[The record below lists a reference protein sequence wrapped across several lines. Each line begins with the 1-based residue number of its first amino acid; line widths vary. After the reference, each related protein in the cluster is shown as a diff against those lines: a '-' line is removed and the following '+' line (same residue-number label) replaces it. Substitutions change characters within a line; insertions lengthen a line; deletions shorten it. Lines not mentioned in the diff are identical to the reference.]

1 MSKRTIFFSA
11 AALLCA
17 VAVAAPARRTT
28 GAAAS
33 RGASRAAAG
42 DEGPGASAGKVRVAV
57 EQYPKLGRAATAAA
71 PSIGESA
78 LGPAWNGKP
87 RRWIVLESKYQTFD
101 KCIDRLTFTWHVLLE
116 TKSATAADR
125 KGQAAIAPYS
135 YLSQTVTY
143 ANIPRGTHAA
153 SVCAHPSF
161 LEQYGEPKAVGLV
174 ISDSNGEVVVG
185 DSFSEIQ
192 GIKAHTKWWDDASIM
207 DAKQGDKPM
216 IERRMGLQD
225 RSKTIWAIVNPND
238 YEMVV
243 Q

>member
-1 MSKRTIFFSA
+1 MSKRMIFVSA
-11 AALLCA
+11 TALLAA
-17 VAVAAPARRTT
+17 VAMAAPVRRGA
-28 GAAAS
+28 GAAAAH
-33 RGASRAAAG
+33 GASRAAAG
-42 DEGPGASAGKVRVAV
+42 DEGSAAGKVRMKV

-71 PSIGESA
+71 PSLGESA
-78 LGPAWNGKP
+78 TGPAWNGKP
-87 RRWIVLESKYQTFD
+87 RRWIVLEAKYQTFD

-116 TKSATAADR
+116 TASATASD
-125 KGQAAIAPYS
+125 KKSQAAIAPYS
-135 YLSQTVTY
+135 YMSQTVTY

-161 LEQYGEPKAVGLV
+161 LEQYGEPKAVALV
-174 ISDSNGEVVVG
+174 VADANGEVIDG
-185 DSFSEIQ
+185 NSFSEIK
-192 GIKAHTKWWDDASIM
+192 GIKSGSKWWEDAAIM